1 MFRKGSRVLRLGF
14 APLLAL
20 LFTVEAALPAVG
32 SVQAKA
38 ISANN
43 FTTVSLGEYPQC
55 EVSDS
60 DVYSRLNEAA
70 SEWTSFGFYINGEQS
85 DYMKYS
91 DVKLD
96 GEKYRGVRFSEYRPF
111 NSSFRDGSKDSS
123 YQDDNGYTV
132 GNTYWFKYESV
143 CWRVLDAADDGT
155 ALLITEKILDVRE
168 FSHTNSVY
176 TVYGNTVYPNN
187 YRYSN
192 IQTWLADA
200 FYNCTFSETD
210 KELLNAVSD
219 KNYGCENIR
228 LPEKSEVNNA
238 FSEYTQRTAVVTD
251 YAKCLGSHNDSENG
265 FCSWWLGTVGEQN
278 DTACRVDGNG
288 MISDDFVDNCL
299 GIRPIIVIS
308 LNSDTA
314 TPKMRDCTAETVQ
327 PTCTESGYNVYTCAY
342 CGEKYTADYVSPTG
356 RHSEV
361 TDPPRAAACTSSGL
375 TEGKHCG
382 SCGKIIVPQSEIS
395 AYGHDW
401 GQWTVETA
409 STFRR
414 EGTST
419 RECSLCHA
427 KESKIIARLP
437 AEISVDAN
445 ARYIK
450 LDGNLIIVAPSITAK
465 ELITAT
471 GGMTEIYINGEKVV
485 FDDKTALST
494 CMRLV
499 LVSDGKILTGVDLA
513 VLGDVDCDGKI
524 SVADARAALR
534 TAVGLDVIS
543 GAVRTAACISHAPDN
558 AVSVSDARS
567 ILRAAVGL
575 DDPAEWFQNI

>member
-1 MFRKGSRVLRLGF
+1 MFRKGSRTLRCGYT
-14 APLLAL
+14 LLLSL
-20 LFTVEAALPAVG
+20 LFTVAVTLPS
-32 SVQAKA
+32 SV
-38 ISANN
+38 SARASTKSPNS
-43 FTTVSLGEYPQC
+43 FTTASLGEYPQS
-55 EVSDS
+55 EVRDS
-60 DVYSRLNEAA
+60 DLLKKLDEIALK
-70 SEWTSFGFYINGEQS
+70 WTSFGFYINGEQS

-91 DVKLD
+91 DVELD
-96 GEKYRGVRFSEYRPF
+96 GEKYRGVWFSEYRPF
-111 NSSFRDGSKDSS
+111 NSSFGDGSKDSS

-143 CWRVLDAADDGT
+143 CWRVLDAADNGT
-155 ALLITEKILDVRE
+155 ALLIAEKILDVRE
-168 FSHTNSVY
+168 FSHTNSVH
-176 TVYGNTVYPNN
+176 TVDGNTVYPNN

-210 KELLNAVSD
+210 KELLNADCD
-219 KNYGCENIR
+219 KNDGCENIR

-238 FSEYTQRTAVVTD
+238 FGEYTQRTAVVTD
-251 YAKCLGSHNDSENG
+251 YAKCLGLHDDSENG

-278 DTACRVDGNG
+278 DTAYRVDGNG
-288 MISDDFVDNCL
+288 KISADYVDNCF

-314 TPKMRDCTAETVQ
+314 TPKKRDCTAETVQ

-401 GQWTVETA
+401 GEWTVEVPA
-409 STFRR
+409 TFRR

-437 AEISVDAN
+437 AEISIDAN
-445 ARYIK
+445 AGYIK

-471 GGMTEIYINGEKVV
+471 GGMTEIYNNGEKVD
-485 FDDKTALST
+485 FNGETALST
-494 CMRLV
+494 GMRLV

-534 TAVGLDVIS
+534 AAVGLDVIS